1 MKLNSPLDEILGSR
15 VKVQILRLLCLTG
28 SPYTGREISR
38 LIGRAQNR
46 ARLCLD
52 EFEAMG
58 IVSRRSVG
66 KAKLFQVSTNNIIVN
81 DVLIPLFKK
90 EASLIAALGTHFFR
104 ELSEDLDSL
113 ILFGSVAR
121 GEEGDRSDID
131 LMVVLNNDVGLA
143 KTEARVF
150 DTVTTAQKE
159 LGLPIAPIVVT
170 RSEYDRHIG
179 EDKGIWKSVSE
190 EGIPIVR
197 EGGDIV

>member
-38 LIGRAQNR
+38 LIKRGQNR
-46 ARLCLD
+46 VRLCLD

-58 IVSRRSVG
+58 IVSGRSVG
-66 KAKLFQVSTNNIIVN
+66 TAKLFQLSPNNIIVN

-90 EASLIAALGTHFFR
+90 EASLITALGNHFFH
-104 ELSEDLDSL
+104 ELFEDLDSL

-121 GEEGDRSDID
+121 GEDSDRSDID
-131 LMVVLNNDVGLA
+131 LIFILNNDVDFDKA
-143 KTEARVF
+143 EARVF

-159 LGLPIAPIVVT
+159 FGLPIVPILVT
-170 RSEYDRHIG
+170 RSEYDSHMK
-179 EDKGIWKSVSE
+179 EEKGMWKSVRE
-190 EGIPIVR
+190 EGIPIVS
-197 EGGDIV
+197 EGGGII